1 MQLKKE
7 LKVKRILVIGN
18 PTNDATQDLI
28 RSTVKFLNE
37 CGCACVFMDFGAS
50 NLKKKEGYDA
60 TVYPADMALVFGG
73 DGTILNACRK
83 LVESD
88 IPVCGINL
96 GHLGYLAAAEPS
108 DCIETLEKVIY
119 GDYLVEK
126 RITLVAEVDD
136 KKYLGVNEVV
146 LDRGGS
152 PHLVKVTVS
161 VNGHEVDNMRAD
173 GVMVATPTGSTA
185 YNLSAG
191 GPVVSPTAKTLVMT
205 PICAHS
211 LAARPVVVGDEDV
224 VTLRMQEGQESACLS
239 LDGISVG
246 PVRAGATVTV
256 RRGKNDVLLVRT
268 GENKFFATLRK
279 KLSSDDQY

>member
-1 MQLKKE
+1 MQLKE
-7 LKVKRILVIGN
+7 LKVKRIIVIGN
-18 PTNDATQDLI
+18 PTSEATQDLI
-28 RSTVKFLNE
+28 RASVNFLNE

-50 NLKKKEGYDA
+50 DLRKKEGYDA

-88 IPVCGINL
+88 IPVLGINL
-96 GHLGYLAAAEPS
+96 GHLGYLAAAEPNG
-108 DCIETLEKVIY
+108 CIETLKKVVY
-119 GDYLVEK
+119 GDYTVER
-126 RITLVAEVDD
+126 RITLEAEING
-136 KKYLGVNEVV
+136 KKYLGVNEAV

-161 VNGHEVDNMRAD
+161 VNGHEVDFLRAD
-173 GVMVATPTGSTA
+173 GMMVATPTGSTA

-191 GPVVSPTAKTLVMT
+191 GPVVVPTARTLVMT

-211 LAARPVVVGDEDV
+211 LAARPIVVGEEDV
-224 VTLRMQEGQESACLS
+224 ISLQTSAGQDDAFLS
-239 LDGISVG
+239 LDGITVG
-246 PVRAGATVTV
+246 AVKAGSKIVVRK
-256 RRGKNDVLLVRT
+256 GKSDVLLVRT

-279 KLSSDDQY
+279 KLSCDDQY

>member
-1 MQLKKE
+1 MQLKE
-7 LKVKRILVIGN
+7 LKVKRIIVIGN
-18 PTNDATQDLI
+18 PTNEATQDLI
-28 RSTVKFLNE
+28 RKSVGFLNE

-60 TVYPADMALVFGG
+60 TIYPADMALVFGG

-88 IPVCGINL
+88 IPVLGINL

-108 DCIETLEKVIY
+108 DCIETLKKVVY
-119 GDYLVEK
+119 GDYVVER
-126 RITLVAEVDD
+126 RITLEAEIGG

-152 PHLVKVTVS
+152 PHLLKVTVS
-161 VNGHEVDNMRAD
+161 VNGHEVDYMRAD

-191 GPVVSPTAKTLVMT
+191 GPVVSPTAKTMVMT

-211 LAARPVVVGDEDV
+211 LAARPLVVGDEDV
-224 VTLRMQEGQESACLS
+224 VSIQMHEGQDNACLS
-239 LDGISVG
+239 LDGIAAGSVK
-246 PVRAGATVTV
+246 AGGKVIV

-268 GENKFFATLRK
+268 GENKFFSTLRK
-279 KLSSDDQY
+279 KLSCDDQY